1 MRQRT
6 IRNRDR
12 IIEECRGWMAED
24 AALQKGRWSSL
35 FGNDRPIKLEIGSGK
50 GQFIRSICIRDKDV
64 NFIACEGG
72 YNVYPRILQKA
83 RELEL
88 SNLFVIPSYISD
100 PSDLFEDGE
109 LSGIYLNFSDPW
121 KKQTAHRRLTHRT
134 KLEGYR
140 RICRPGSVL
149 EFKTDN
155 DELFGFTLEEIAAVG
170 LRPDIVVYDLYAS
183 ELAEDNIPTE
193 YEEKFTKSGC
203 KIKFLRLSFT

>member
-6 IRNRDR
+6 IRNREK
-12 IIEECRGWMAED
+12 IIEECGDRLVED
-24 AALQKGRWSSL
+24 AILQKGRWSSL
-35 FGNDRPIKLEIGSGK
+35 FGNDRPIKLEVGSGK
-50 GQFIRSICIRDKDV
+50 GQFISSICLRDPDI

-83 RELEL
+83 EKLEL
-88 SNLFVIPSYISD
+88 SNLFVIPSYIAD
-100 PSDLFEDGE
+100 PCDLFEDDE

-121 KKQTAHRRLTHRT
+121 KKQTAHRRLTHRS

-140 RICRPGSVL
+140 RICRPGSFL

-155 DELFGFTLEEIAAVG
+155 DELFDFTLEEISSIG
-170 LRPDIVVYDLYAS
+170 LSPDIVVYDLYAS

-193 YEEKFTKSGC
+193 YEEKFTKNGC